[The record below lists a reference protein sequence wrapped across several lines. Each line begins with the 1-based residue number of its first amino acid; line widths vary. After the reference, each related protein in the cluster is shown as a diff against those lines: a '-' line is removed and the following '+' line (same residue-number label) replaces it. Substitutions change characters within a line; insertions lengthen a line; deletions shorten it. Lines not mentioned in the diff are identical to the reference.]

1 MLPEVIAQLVVL
13 GIGVAV
19 SPVAVIAAIL
29 LLVSPDGRTKA
40 SLFVT
45 GWVLALAAL
54 GGVAVALEGALGIG
68 DAADPR
74 RVVAVITLVLGVV
87 LLAFGLMRW
96 RGRPAPGDDEPTPA
110 WMTAVNAATPARAL
124 GLGSLLAVA
133 KPKNLILTLAAAT
146 VIAER
151 AGSAAGSVAA
161 LAAYLVIASASV
173 ATPLVVAVALRDR
186 AGPVL
191 ERWKVSLLAHN
202 KAIMAVVFVA
212 FGLLLVWNG
221 VAGLA

>member
-54 GGVAVALEGALGIG
+54 GGAAVALEEALGIG
-68 DAADPR
+68 DSADPR
-74 RVVAVITLVLGVV
+74 RVVAVMTLVLGVV
-87 LLAFGLMRW
+87 LLGFGLMRW

-212 FGLLLVWNG
+212 FGLLLVWKG
-221 VAGLA
+221 VAGLV